1 VEIKVR
7 EQPVEI
13 TFQFFPDAEGNN
25 SVASKC
31 NAIMFYNAGT
41 SQAAVNRHPLAPGST
56 LVLSGDYGDKII
68 TTFSLTYTGT
78 GTNSVV
84 VTKKT
89 YA

>member
-1 VEIKVR
+1 
-7 EQPVEI
+7 
-13 TFQFFPDAEGNN
+13 
-25 SVASKC
+25 
-31 NAIMFYNAGT
+31 MFYNAGT
-41 SQAAVNRHPLAPGST
+41 SQAAVNRHPLAPGAT

-68 TTFSLTYTGT
+68 TTFNVTYTGG